1 MKDSKRKIKTL
12 NITPEEQL
20 RNLNMVVPK
29 SYKEENM
36 KETIIKNIQFKL
48 DMTRRDNERRIKQ
61 FKAQCELQESYLE
74 EILESAKLIKE

>member
-1 MKDSKRKIKTL
+1 
-12 NITPEEQL
+12 
-20 RNLNMVVPK
+20 
-29 SYKEENM
+29 M

>member
-1 MKDSKRKIKTL
+1 
-12 NITPEEQL
+12 
-20 RNLNMVVPK
+20 
-29 SYKEENM
+29 M

-74 EILESAKLIKE
+74 EILKLAKLIKE